1 MHLLFSLSSVCLVN
15 GKWARQ
21 EVLEERVVLEE
32 MAFRPHSRVL
42 DGIGT
47 DDL

>member
-21 EVLEERVVLEE
+21 EVLGERVVLEE
-32 MAFRPHSRVL
+32 MSFRPYSGVL
-42 DGIGT
+42 DGIST